1 MPAASSRLNTP
12 LRRALLLA
20 LLALLASAGASAQA
34 VDPAAPPPAAAVP
47 AAPATV
53 AVDAPPGA
61 AEAPPGAAPV
71 VPDAP
76 EVAATPSS
84 ASDAAAG
91 STAEA
96 SAAPTAD
103 AAPTLV
109 PLPAGAESLPPPP
122 SVPAA
127 TEANTAPISPAP
139 APSIPVADLPAAGPP
154 SAGSDPVPFAADA
167 DAAALLPAAPPPVTP
182 VDPQPAVATVGDPA
196 QIATAPTPSAPASAQ
211 SATTTTPLPATAPAA
226 AEALAPTAVAEAAG
240 LAKVDPLAAT
250 LAPTPSAPPEMGPPS
265 LIAEGDP
272 TSPSFIGPPLV
283 PPMKLLEEEVAPG
296 SKRQLMWSAGSSFA
310 GGDSVAPV
318 NVVRGTRPGPVLCLT
333 AAIHGD
339 ELNGVEIVR
348 RILNDVNP
356 DRLSGTVIAV
366 PIVNM
371 FGFTRNSRYLPDR
384 RDLNRFFPGSQRGS
398 IASRIAYSFFNE
410 VARHCD
416 YLVDFHTGSFER
428 DNLPQ
433 VRADLRLPEVLRFA
447 RGFGALPVLH
457 SDGSRGMLRVAATQ
471 VGIPS
476 VTFEVGAPGVLQVA
490 QIDAAAEAID
500 ALAHHLGMVP
510 DAPPPQD
517 PQAIFYESQWVR
529 ANAGGLLISQ
539 VALGEP
545 VEPGQCLGIVVDPVR
560 NVERRI
566 ESPIHGRVIGMARN
580 QVVLPGFAAFHIG
593 EATSAERAS
602 DAAASG
608 LVEEVVEEDP
618 DPAMERDAEL

>member
-1 MPAASSRLNTP
+1 MPAANKRLNTP

-20 LLALLASAGASAQA
+20 LLASAGASAHA
-34 VDPAAPPPAAAVP
+34 ADPAAPPSAAAAVP
-47 AAPATV
+47 APPATV
-53 AVDAPPGA
+53 PLDASAIAAATPPGKA
-61 AEAPPGAAPV
+61 SVASVVAD
-71 VPDAP
+71 VPDV
-76 EVAATPSS
+76 EATPSS
-84 ASDAAAG
+84 AGDAAAV
-91 STAEA
+91 
-96 SAAPTAD
+96 TAD
-103 AAPTLV
+103 ASAVPAAATPAAVAP
-109 PLPAGAESLPPPP
+109 PPPAGAGSPPP
-122 SVPAA
+122 SSPS
-127 TEANTAPISPAP
+127 TPAP
-139 APSIPVADLPAAGPP
+139 ASPVAELPATPPATLPVAGPP
-154 SAGSDPVPFAADA
+154 SAGPDPVPFAADA
-167 DAAALLPAAPPPVTP
+167 DAGTLLPAAAPPVTP
-182 VDPQPAVATVGDPA
+182 VDPPPAAATVGVPT
-196 QIATAPTPSAPASAQ
+196 QVATASTSSAPASAQ

-226 AEALAPTAVAEAAG
+226 AEALAPTAVAEVVG

-348 RILNDVNP
+348 RILNDVKP

-371 FGFTRNSRYLPDR
+371 FGFTRSSRYLPDR

-510 DAPPPQD
+510 DAPPPQE

-618 DPAMERDAEL
+618 DPAMEREPSP